1 MQFGAVSNP
10 GGLMHNQVTPRTL
23 QGQIQGIKKRSY
35 HFTLGNLYQNLL
47 QKTSSGVI
55 TKYLVKQCLL
65 ADLAQYM

>member
-1 MQFGAVSNP
+1 
-10 GGLMHNQVTPRTL
+10 MHNQVTPRTL

-55 TKYLVKQCLL
+55 RPIS
-65 ADLAQYM
+65 